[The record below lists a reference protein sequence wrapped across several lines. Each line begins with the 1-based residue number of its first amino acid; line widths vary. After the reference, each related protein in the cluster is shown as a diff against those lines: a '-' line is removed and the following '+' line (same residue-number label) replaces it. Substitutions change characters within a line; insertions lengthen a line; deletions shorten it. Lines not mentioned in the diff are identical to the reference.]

1 MALNAKEIP
10 SSGGNYEPMEPGT
23 YPARVVQIVDLGLQS
38 QRPFQGQEKPP
49 AREIAITYEFVD
61 EFMKDENGEDQEDK
75 PRWLT
80 EMMPLHN
87 LASERAKSTQRY
99 MALDPNMTYDGDF
112 SQLVDT
118 PCNVT
123 VVNNPGKGKNA
134 GRIYE
139 NITAISAM
147 RNRDAMKCPEL
158 VNDSV
163 VFDCDDPDMDAWS
176 KLPAFIK
183 ARIRGNLEFAGS
195 DLEKL
200 VGKEGGNEPKKGRRE
215 PEKVEDDLD
224 DEVPY

>member
-1 MALNAKEIP
+1 MALNAKNIP
-10 SSGGNYEPMEPGT
+10 GGGGNYEPMEPGT
-23 YPARVVQIVDLGLQS
+23 YPARVVQIIDLGLQN

-80 EMMPLHN
+80 EIMPLHN
-87 LASERAKSTQRY
+87 LSSERAKSTQRY
-99 MALDPNMTYDGDF
+99 NALDPNMVYDGDF

-123 VVNNPGKGKNA
+123 VVQNPGKGKNA

-139 NITAISAM
+139 NVTAVSAM
-147 RNRDAMKCPEL
+147 RARDAKKCPEL
-158 VNDSV
+158 VNEPI
-163 VFDCDDPDMDAWS
+163 VFDCDEPDMDSWE
-176 KLPAFIK
+176 KLPAFVK
-183 ARIRGNLEFAGS
+183 NKIRENLEFTGS
-195 DLEKL
+195 DLEKM
-200 VGKEGGNEPKKGRRE
+200 VGKGDESPGKKE
-215 PEKVEDDLD
+215 NKSDTQDDLD